1 MTAPA
6 VDAYHPATLVAR
18 SDAGGGL
25 SLLTLE
31 LRPDVASTYAAPG
44 QYVEVRAGGETGYF
58 VLANEPGAPA
68 WELIMRA
75 GGGASDLLLAMAPGT
90 PVEVTRAIGDG
101 FPMGPARGN
110 PLLIALS
117 GTGVAAARPLVRRR
131 IADGDA
137 ALTRLLVGIR
147 TRVELPLERDL
158 GGWAAAGVGVLV
170 CLSQY
175 DAAADADGAADAAAD
190 ADAVATA
197 GAAAGPDGKGRS
209 DDGRFARGYVQDVLR
224 VRPESRP
231 PAGARIFAVGVASM
245 VDALREL
252 APAMGIA
259 PEHVHTNH

>member
-6 VDAYHPATLVAR
+6 VVSYYPATLVAR

-31 LRPDVASTYAAPG
+31 LEPDVASTYAAPG

-75 GGGASDLLLAMAPGT
+75 GGGASDLLLAMVPGT

-101 FPMGPARGN
+101 FPMDKARGRA
-110 PLLIALS
+110 LLIALS
-117 GTGVAAARPLVRRR
+117 GTGVAAARPLLRRR

-147 TRVELPLERDL
+147 TRGELPLERDL
-158 GGWAAAGVGVLV
+158 SGWAAAGVGVLV
-170 CLSQY
+170 CLSQ
-175 DAAADADGAADAAAD
+175 ADAD
-190 ADAVATA
+190 ADAVDPA
-197 GAAAGPDGKGRS
+197 GAAAGADGRDDS
-209 DDGRFARGYVQDVLR
+209 DDARFVRGYVQDVLR

-231 PAGARIFAVGVASM
+231 PAGAHIFAVGVASM

-259 PEHVHTNH
+259 REHVHTNH